1 MKARVKATGEIV
13 DVDFIACRALTNR
26 IVNVYEEINKETGAR
41 IFTSDELDFNNSIQI
56 DWEQR
61 RYELIKE
68 AMGANIAVIGINCF
82 NENVIISTSIDIA
95 DAIIKKLK
103 ESEEI
108 K

>member
-1 MKARVKATGEIV
+1 MKARIKTTGEIV
-13 DVDFIACRALTNR
+13 DVRSVMSNDNTDMFVCRQNDK
-26 IVNVYEEINKETGAR
+26 VYSINELEI
-41 IFTSDELDFNNSIQI
+41 IYPI

-103 ESEEI
+103 ESEEN